1 MKTTYSPFF
10 HFIVS
15 LAVSCFFIAGVLYVR
30 TNHKQHPEYIMVIIF
45 LFLLQYYVVLP
56 YLNKKLLF

>member
-1 MKTTYSPFF
+1 MKITYNPFF
-10 HFIVS
+10 HFIVD
-15 LAVSCFFIAGVLYVR
+15 LTVSGFFIACFLYVR
-30 TNHKQHPEYIMVIIF
+30 TNHKEHPEYIMVIIF